1 MRPEFAASS
10 PARPMFGSAVANRSP
25 APVNHQ
31 PRACRQN
38 SRSLPVRSW
47 TIENLRTT
55 FGIHNRVQARERCAV
70 QPMNRNHVSVL
81 LFLFLASALFEA
93 HAQVDGKSLAEKLDF
108 ARDAKLLIV
117 HADDVGVTHSVNA
130 ATIKALDT
138 GLVNSASIMVP
149 CPWFPEIADYAK
161 AHPDLDFGLH
171 LTLTSERVY
180 YRWGPV
186 ASKNKV
192 PSLLDENGYFHHD
205 WTATTR
211 INPKEVELEL
221 RAQIDRAYAMG
232 VRPTHIDSH
241 QYRLYENGKDLFE
254 VVLRL
259 AHEFKLP
266 VFIARDWFA
275 DHPYLESSLTPAD
288 FVLDHTVTIA
298 PTVPPEKWAEF
309 YKTALKNLQ
318 PGVTEFVIHL
328 AFADDEMKAAT
339 RERETWGAAWRQRDF
354 DFFTSPEFR
363 QLLQE
368 QNIKLVT
375 WRELARARQ

>member
-1 MRPEFAASS
+1 M
-10 PARPMFGSAVANRSP
+10 N
-25 APVNHQ
+25 
-31 PRACRQN
+31 C
-38 SRSLPVRSW
+38 SRIS
-47 TIENLRTT
+47 I
-55 FGIHNRVQARERCAV
+55 
-70 QPMNRNHVSVL
+70 L
-81 LFLFLASALFEA
+81 LFIFSLAGLLFDA
-93 HAQVDGKSLAEKLDF
+93 HAQDAAKTLPERLGF
-108 ARDAKLLIV
+108 PHDAKLLIV

-149 CPWFPEIADYAK
+149 CPWFPEIADYAR

-186 ASKNKV
+186 ASKDKV
-192 PSLLDENGYFHHD
+192 PSLVDENGYFHHD
-205 WTATTR
+205 WSAAPK
-211 INPKEVELEL
+211 INPHEVELEL

-232 VRPTHIDSH
+232 VRPTHLDSH
-241 QYRLYENGKDLFE
+241 QYRLYENAKDLFE

-259 AHEFKLP
+259 AHEYKLP

-288 FVLDHTVTIA
+288 IVLDHTVTIA

-318 PGVTEFVIHL
+318 PGVTEFVIHV

-339 RERETWGAAWRQRDF
+339 RERDTWGAAWRQRDF

-363 QLLQE
+363 QLLQQ

-375 WRELARARQ
+375 WRELARAAHP